1 MRFVAFVD
9 AALRKTAG
17 DEIPSISYLEKKMN
31 R

>member
-17 DEIPSISYLEKKMN
+17 DEIPSISYLEKG
-31 R
+31 